1 MCYKK
6 RSSDKDK
13 QTANKKLKHDI
24 VKSVQNCFGN
34 HDKYSADFCKT
45 KTSAYETH
53 VVIET
58 NHNSSTVPEVMLEQD
73 EIWKKI
79 TNENLLEV
87 SRFKSGVS
95 KTMKILLSRYNSIA
109 T

>member
-1 MCYKK
+1 MIYTVQTFVKQKQQLMKHTWLLKK
-6 RSSDKDK
+6 
-13 QTANKKLKHDI
+13 
-24 VKSVQNCFGN
+24 
-34 HDKYSADFCKT
+34 
-45 KTSAYETH
+45 
-53 VVIET
+53 

-95 KTMKILLSRYNSIA
+95 MTMKILLSRYNSIA